1 MSLITRPDDVRFD
14 LLGIGNAIVDVLSHS
29 EEEFLVSHGLN
40 KGTMTLIELDTAERL
55 YDAMGAAKEVSGGSV
70 ANTVAAAGSLGARVA
85 YIGKVRDDQLGGI
98 FRHDIRAAGVHFETP
113 PSSAGAATAR
123 CFVMVTRDA
132 HRTMATHLGACV
144 ELGPEDIDTDLVA
157 ASWITYLEGYIWDP
171 PRAKEALRMAIDAAH
186 GAGRLVALTLSDPFC
201 VDRHRAEFR
210 ELVEGQV
217 DILFANEHEAM
228 SLFEVDD
235 VWQAVERLQAVGRI
249 AAVTRSDQGSL
260 VLTPEGVFEVPAVHA
275 DAVLDTTG
283 AGDLYAAGFLFGLT
297 RGWDARTCGL
307 AGAAAAAEIISHIG
321 ARPEADLTEVV
332 RLAIGEEV
340 GT

>member
-14 LLGIGNAIVDVLSHS
+14 LLGIGNAIVDVLAHA
-29 EEEFLVSHGLN
+29 EEEFLDAHGLN
-40 KGTMTLIELDTAERL
+40 KGTMTLIDLAKAEEL
-55 YDAMGAAKEVSGGSV
+55 YDDMGAAKEVSGGSV
-70 ANTVAAAGSLGARVA
+70 ANTVAAAGALGARVA
-85 YIGKVRDDQLGGI
+85 YIGKVRDDQLGTI
-98 FRHDIRAAGVHFETP
+98 FRHDIHAVGVHFETP
-113 PSSAGAATAR
+113 PSTRGAATAR

-144 ELGPEDIDTDLVA
+144 DLGPEDIDTDLVA
-157 ASWITYLEGYIWDP
+157 QTWITYLEGYIWDP
-171 PRAKEALRMAIDAAH
+171 PRAKQALRVAIDAAH

-201 VDRHRAEFR
+201 VERHRAEFR
-210 ELVEGQV
+210 DLVENAV

-228 SLFEVDD
+228 SLFEVED
-235 VWQAVERLQAVGRI
+235 VWEAVARLQAIGRI

-260 VLTPEGVFEVPAVHA
+260 VVTPQGVFEVPAVHA
-275 DAVLDTTG
+275 EQVLDTTG
-283 AGDLYAAGFLFGLT
+283 AGDLYAAAFLYGLT
-297 RGWDARTCGL
+297 QGWDAERCAL